1 MFGRREKVVF
11 AIFLTSVMSC
21 LGLGE
26 WEMGN
31 ICIPSSDLDLFVLPN

>member
-1 MFGRREKVVF
+1 MVF
-11 AIFLTSVMSC
+11 PIFLNSVRSC

-31 ICIPSSDLDLFVLPN
+31 ICTPLSDPELFVLPN